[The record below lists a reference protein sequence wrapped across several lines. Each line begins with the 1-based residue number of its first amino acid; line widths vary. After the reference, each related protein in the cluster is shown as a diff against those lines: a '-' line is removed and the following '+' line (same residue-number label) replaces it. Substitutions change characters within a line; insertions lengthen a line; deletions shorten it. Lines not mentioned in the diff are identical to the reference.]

1 VVAILLTHSFETRY
15 TSGAEARIPF
25 DLLFGTAEAVPFQS
39 QPIKPRLFKPIDEA
53 DTSVALYFSS
63 SGL

>member
-1 VVAILLTHSFETRY
+1 
-15 TSGAEARIPF
+15 
-25 DLLFGTAEAVPFQS
+25 LFGTAEAVPFQS